1 MPDLL
6 VCRACLAC
14 RIPVYNILRT
24 RYQEAFE
31 RMTAMSMA
39 DRVKPHAL
47 CAPCLETLDKCC
59 RLQEKCAIS
68 EGILNSLL
76 HQNQLTEDA
85 ITTVDRQQHNL
96 VDTLPTFTLEAMRP
110 NKVQKSKGI
119 KNKTDSNTEPWETQ
133 KLVGPTD
140 DPTPNTKSGKRQI
153 SENPMD
159 ETVLRIETDK
169 TQNLEDL
176 THVVVK
182 TEPDITPEN
191 PTNNIMAWIESGK
204 RQISEN
210 PMNETVLR
218 IETDKPQSLEDVSH
232 VVVKTEPEKTPENPT
247 NNIMAWIEPG
257 KIQWPEEPS
266 LCQMVKIEPGLS
278 QSFEVTVNMKPST
291 SNFVK
296 EPFNQ
301 SNHTISIET
310 VKLKETPYI
319 QIDAGKLLKNVK
331 SEEESLVEIYEMNQP
346 IDIEFSQE
354 SDDKNNIKGIL
365 ASHSSKDVKDVK
377 VHFIEKFKVDSRRIK
392 KVSSV
397 KCEANKLKTPKQTP
411 TNKSYQCHKCYYQ
424 TPYKKRLTY
433 HMKKHSGFVI
443 CAVCDYQCATKS
455 RLVSHLRVHTK
466 ERPYICKLCNKGFT
480 ELCSLTKHMNL
491 HKGVKPYKCLWCA
504 YEAASKNHLDR
515 HIKRHTGDKRFKC
528 ELCEYACVQKCDLK
542 RHGKIH
548 ENERARSFKRV
559 APVII
564 KAVSIAKE

>member
-14 RIPVYNILRT
+14 KVPVYNILRT
-24 RYQEAFE
+24 RYEQAFE
-31 RMTAMSMA
+31 RMTAISVY
-39 DRVKPHAL
+39 RIKPHAL

-68 EGILNSLL
+68 EGILNRLL

-85 ITTVDRQQHNL
+85 IAAVDRQQHNL
-96 VDTLPTFTLEAMRP
+96 VDTLPTFTLETIGP
-110 NKVQKSKGI
+110 SEVEKPEGI
-119 KNKTDSNTEPWETQ
+119 KNKTYSNTEPWETR
-133 KLVGPTD
+133 KLEGPTD
-140 DPTPNTKSGKRQI
+140 ATLNTKSGKRQS

-159 ETVLRIETDK
+159 ETVLRIEPDK
-169 TQNLEDL
+169 TQSLEDL
-176 THVVVK
+176 KHVVVK
-182 TEPDITPEN
+182 TEPDKSPEN
-191 PTNNIMAWIESGK
+191 PTNNVM
-204 RQISEN
+204 
-210 PMNETVLR
+210 T
-218 IETDKPQSLEDVSH
+218 
-232 VVVKTEPEKTPENPT
+232 
-247 NNIMAWIEPG
+247 WIEPG
-257 KIQWPEEPS
+257 EPTV
-266 LCQMVKIEPGLS
+266 CQMVKIEPGVS
-278 QSFEVTVNMKPST
+278 QSFEVTGNEEQSMSH
-291 SNFVK
+291 FVK

-331 SEEESLVEIYEMNQP
+331 SEDESLVEIYKMNQP

-354 SDDKNNIKGIL
+354 SDDKNNIKDIL
-365 ASHSSKDVKDVK
+365 ASNSSKNVKDVK
-377 VHFIEKFKVDSRRIK
+377 VHFIENCKVDGRRIK

-397 KCEANKLKTPKQTP
+397 KCEANKLKTPKQKP
-411 TNKSYQCHKCYYQ
+411 TNKSYQCNTCYYQ
-424 TPYKKRLTY
+424 TPYQNRLTY
-433 HMKKHSGFVI
+433 HMKKHSGFVV

-466 ERPYICKLCNKGFT
+466 ERPYVCKECNKGFT
-480 ELCSLTKHMNL
+480 ELCTLTKHMNL

-564 KAVSIAKE
+564 KAVSMAKE